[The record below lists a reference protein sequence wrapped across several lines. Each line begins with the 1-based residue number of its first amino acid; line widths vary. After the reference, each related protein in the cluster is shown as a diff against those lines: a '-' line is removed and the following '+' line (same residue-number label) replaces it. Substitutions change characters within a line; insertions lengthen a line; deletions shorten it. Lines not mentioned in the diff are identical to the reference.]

1 MKHLGK
7 MDTRE
12 KAEVETTGAN
22 PDEALTELASW
33 IERGLLPE
41 LVPTQQRRSLRTA
54 LAMLDAG
61 RALLE
66 DRSLED
72 LSIEAVCQAAGATVG
87 SFYGRF
93 ENKLAFFITM
103 QRLQTIRTQALVDEL
118 TQQYDANRMGVDEL
132 CEQMVLL
139 TVGTFR
145 SNQGVLR
152 ASLQH
157 TKEHMWDLFK
167 QSGDRYRA
175 IMQAQLAPHLTD
187 LPKSVRQLRIL
198 FAFQAIAGVL
208 VHATLNDPGPLS
220 IEDPRLVAEL
230 IRLVRS
236 YLLAPNEIEATP
248 RAKTRLLNS
257 SRH

>member
-1 MKHLGK
+1 MKHLDK
-7 MDTRE
+7 TSVRE
-12 KAEVETTGAN
+12 EDGVEMTAAKS
-22 PDEALTELASW
+22 DAALTELAGW
-33 IERGLLPE
+33 IEQGLLPE

-61 RALLE
+61 RTLLQ

-93 ENKLAFFITM
+93 ENKLAFFVTM
-103 QRLQTIRTQALVDEL
+103 QRLQTIRTQALISEHI
-118 TQQYDANRMGVDEL
+118 QRYDARRMGVDEL

-157 TKEHMWDLFK
+157 TREHMWDVFK
-167 QSGDRYRA
+167 ESGDRYRA
-175 IMQAQLAPHLTD
+175 VMEAQLAPHLTR
-187 LPKSVRQLRIL
+187 LPASVRKLRIL
-198 FAFQAIAGVL
+198 FAFQSIAGVL

-220 IEDPRLVAEL
+220 IDDPRLVLEL
-230 IRLVRS
+230 VRLVRS
-236 YLLAPNEIEATP
+236 YLLAPDAVDETP
-248 RAKTRLLNS
+248 PVQPRPPS
-257 SRH
+257 SANH